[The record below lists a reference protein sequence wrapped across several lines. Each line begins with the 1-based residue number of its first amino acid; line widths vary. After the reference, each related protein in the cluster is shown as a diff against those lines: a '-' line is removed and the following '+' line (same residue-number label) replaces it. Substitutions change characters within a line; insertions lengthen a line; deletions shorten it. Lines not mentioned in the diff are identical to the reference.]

1 MGRSIEL
8 VDPAGPLARRSPQQE
23 AHVAAMATT
32 PTMKITYSTLSADNE
47 ELQSAFEDALE
58 RARGDLG
65 KTYPMIIGGEERLAD
80 ETFDD
85 RSPIDREMVVAR
97 FPVGGRKDVRDAV
110 AAARA
115 AWPAWRDTPWR
126 DRLAILRRA
135 ADLISQRQ
143 FDYAALMTLEVGKNR
158 LESLGDVEET
168 ADLLRYYGDEFEKAD
183 GFVKP
188 MGSLS
193 AAEKTRSVLRP
204 YGVFGVISPFNFP
217 MALAGG
223 PAGAA
228 MIAGNT
234 VVLKPSSDAPL
245 MGWKFG
251 EALRDAG
258 LPDGVFNLV
267 TGPGETVGAE
277 LTESHDINGLVFT
290 GSYEVGMKLY
300 TGFSRDYPRPIIT
313 EMGGKNPAIVTAS
326 ADLDT
331 AAEGAMR
338 SAFGFDGQK
347 CSALSRVYVERSVAR
362 EFVDRLVE
370 KTRGITVGDPT
381 DRENWMGPVIN
392 QRAIDTFTK
401 AVEDT
406 KAAGGTIEIGGD
418 VDTERGFYPT
428 PTVATGLP
436 LDHRLFRDELF
447 VPFLV
452 VGEVDSLDEALERA
466 NATEYGLTAGIF
478 SGDQREID
486 RFLNIIQAGVVYVN
500 RRAGATTG
508 AWPGIQSFGGWKG
521 SGSSGKGGLGP
532 YYVQQFVREQSQ
544 TIIGDEA
551 SDRR

>member
-1 MGRSIEL
+1 
-8 VDPAGPLARRSPQQE
+8 
-23 AHVAAMATT
+23 MATT
-32 PTMKITYSTLSADNE
+32 PRMKITYATLSADNE
-47 ELQSAFEDALE
+47 ELQSAFDAALE
-58 RARGDLG
+58 RARAELG
-65 KTYPMIIGGEERLAD
+65 RTYPMIIGSEERLSD
-80 ETFDD
+80 KTFDD
-85 RSPIDREMVVAR
+85 RSPIDRDLVIAR
-97 FPVGGRKDVRDAV
+97 FPTGTRQDVRDAI

-115 AWPAWRDTPWR
+115 AYPAWRDTPWR
-126 DRLAILRRA
+126 ERLTILRRA
-135 ADLISQRQ
+135 AGLISERQ

-168 ADLLRYYGDEFEKAD
+168 ADLLRYYSDEFEKAD

-193 AAEKTRSVLRP
+193 AAERTRSVLRP

-223 PAGAA
+223 PAGGA

-258 LPDGVFNLV
+258 LPAGVFNLV
-267 TGPGETVGAE
+267 TGPGETVGDE
-277 LTESHDINGLVFT
+277 LEVNPGLDGLVFT
-290 GSYEVGMKLY
+290 GSYEIGMKLY
-300 TGFSRDYPRPIIT
+300 RGFTQEFPRPIIT
-313 EMGGKNPAIVTAS
+313 EMGGKNPAIVTRH
-326 ADLDT
+326 ADLDE
-331 AAEGAMR
+331 AAEGVMR

-347 CSALSRVYVERSVAR
+347 CSANSRVYVEKPVAR
-362 EFVDRLVE
+362 EFVDRLIE
-370 KTRGITVGDPT
+370 KTRTIKVGDPS

-392 QRAIDTFTK
+392 QRALDTFVD
-401 AVEDT
+401 AVEEATAD
-406 KAAGGTIEIGGD
+406 GGTIEVGGT
-418 VDTERGFYPT
+418 VDGERGFYPT
-428 PTVATGLP
+428 PTVVTGLP

-452 VGEVDSLDEALERA
+452 IGEVDSLDEALARA
-466 NATEYGLTAGIF
+466 NGAAYGLTAGIF
-478 SGDQREID
+478 SHDRDEVR
-486 RFLNIIQAGVVYVN
+486 RFLDTIEAGVVYVN

-532 YYVQQFVREQSQ
+532 YYVQQFLREQSQ
-544 TIIGDEA
+544 TVVGDET
-551 SDRR
+551 DGR

>member
-1 MGRSIEL
+1 
-8 VDPAGPLARRSPQQE
+8 
-23 AHVAAMATT
+23 MATT

-47 ELQSAFEDALE
+47 ELQSAFEAALE

-65 KTYPMIIGGEERLAD
+65 RTYPMLIGGEERLTD
-80 ETFDD
+80 DTFDD

-97 FPVGGRKDVRDAV
+97 FPVGGRQDVRDAV

-115 AWPAWRDTPWR
+115 AYPAWRDTPWR

-258 LPDGVFNLV
+258 LPPGVFNLV

-277 LTESHDINGLVFT
+277 LTESRDIDGLVFT

-300 TGFSRDYPRPIIT
+300 SGFTRDYPRPIIT

-347 CSALSRVYVERSVAR
+347 CSALSRVYVDRSVAR
-362 EFVDRLVE
+362 DFVDKLVE

-381 DRENWMGPVIN
+381 DRDNWMGPVIN

-401 AVEDT
+401 AVEDA
-406 KAAGGTIEIGGD
+406 KAAGGTIEIGGET
-418 VDTERGFYPT
+418 DTERGFFPT
-428 PTVATGLP
+428 PTVVTGLP
-436 LDHRLFRDELF
+436 LEHRLFRDELF

-452 VGEVDSLDEALERA
+452 VGEVDSLDEALTHA
-466 NATEYGLTAGIF
+466 NATDYGLTAGIF
-478 SGDQREID
+478 SGDQGEID
-486 RFLNIIQAGVVYVN
+486 RFLNTIQAGVGYVN

-532 YYVQQFVREQSQ
+532 YYVQQFLREQSR

-551 SDRR
+551 SDGR